1 MQHKK
6 EIGERREN
14 AQAVKLDRDQQNA
27 ELIDFLQTLED
38 AKMTAELQTRCGT
51 LKKRTKRTLKWQ
63 VKRYRINIRK

>member
-14 AQAVKLDRDQQNA
+14 AQAVQLERDEQNA

-38 AKMTAELQTRCGT
+38 AEATAEVANSLRD
-51 LKKRTKRTLKWQ
+51 LKKRTKRTLKWR